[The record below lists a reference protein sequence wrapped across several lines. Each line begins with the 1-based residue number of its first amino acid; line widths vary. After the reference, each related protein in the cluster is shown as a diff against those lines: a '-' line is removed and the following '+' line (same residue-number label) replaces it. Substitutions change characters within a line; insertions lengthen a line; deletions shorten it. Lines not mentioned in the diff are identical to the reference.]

1 MSCRCSM
8 GQLTDDQKTFASALN
23 ADSGKYVYFDKQAA
37 AIEMFLKW
45 LAIYDPATSE
55 YFAKINSLKTEGQA
69 SAEVPG
75 WVKTGQIRVKQ
86 DVYDIY
92 QASIDRVGEIMRD
105 QGVIVVT
112 VKEDIQAFLSWW
124 MQYDRAGF
132 AAYIVTNVQVVL
144 SADAITST
152 DIPSISAPQA
162 LFNFW
167 KVNQGKLAPTTHV
180 LGLSWVGWAVMKKY
194 WVWILVGV
202 AGGAVVAR
210 SVGQRRVQVR
220 RWDLTPREAAAARS
234 AGFDTADTLPDVV
247 QGPRRNPRAKFHDSF
262 PTTINLKSGSYDL
275 IPLIP
280 DTTYEEIRAMSR
292 RVAQRFRVVSGGRK
306 LGELIKSRGSKRW
319 KAVSYQGVMKYGQ
332 NRGVLLT
339 WLKTQAPLQAAKLA
353 AIEPAKAAEAQQ
365 VAKALAKNGVP
376 VWNCPSCGGR

>member
-1 MSCRCSM
+1 M
-8 GQLTDDQKTFASALN
+8 GQLTDDQKAFDSSLST
-23 ADSGKYVYFDKQAA
+23 DSGKYVYFDKQAA

-45 LAIYDPATSE
+45 LAIYDSATSE
-55 YFAKINSLKTEGQA
+55 YFAKINSLKAEGQS

-86 DVYDIY
+86 DVYSLY
-92 QASIDRVGEIMRD
+92 QASIDRIGEIMRD
-105 QGVIVVT
+105 QGVVVVT

-132 AAYIVTNVQVVL
+132 AAYIVTNVQVML

-152 DIPSISAPQA
+152 DIPAISAPKV
-162 LFNFW
+162 LFEFW
-167 KVNQGKLAPTTHV
+167 KANQGKLAPTNQA
-180 LGLSWVGWAVMKKY
+180 LGFSWIGWAVMKKY

-202 AGGAVVAR
+202 AGGAVVAK
-210 SVGQRRVQVR
+210 SMGQRVQVQ
-220 RWDLTPREAAAARS
+220 RWDLTPREAAAARR
-234 AGFDTADTLPDVV
+234 AGLGTADTLPEIV

-292 RVAQRFRVVSGGRK
+292 RVAQRFRVISGDRK
-306 LGELIKSRGSKRW
+306 LGELIRSRGSKRW

-339 WLKTQAPLQAAKLA
+339 WLKKQAPLEAAKMA
-353 AIEPAKAAEAQQ
+353 AVEPAKAVEAQQ
-365 VAKALAKNGVP
+365 VVKALAKNGIP
-376 VWNCPSCGGR
+376 VRNCPSCGGR